1 MVDISMDE
9 QGLKVNIKYYQM
21 VSGRSLQGG
30 ALPVINWFVI
40 PMNTIDISAINR
52 SEIGVRNQTSYLGGT
67 TL

>member
-1 MVDISMDE
+1 MDIMVDISMDE

-40 PMNTIDISAINR
+40 PINYRYISHK
-52 SEIGVRNQTSYLGGT
+52 S
-67 TL
+67 